1 MKAWEKRARQLLLN
15 PAGRAALKELTGIE
29 VEVAK
34 NGAKPED
41 KPIVV
46 VLCPTYRAPEPKMG
60 AALLK
65 MVEYTRKKDKAI
77 VYEGPPISGSVVHWS
92 RNWLIQEQ
100 LKSGK
105 PWTHALFIDDDIV
118 IEPDTLE
125 RLLSHKKDIV
135 AGLCTRRNDPPI
147 PNIRYFDRDTG
158 ASKQIWEW
166 PEGKLIEVDAVGTGL
181 MLISRTALEQVAQV
195 YFDCLWEK
203 DFYGLSGE
211 RLERLRT
218 TRLAKFDAEKTCY
231 WFRFLPTPQGDIE
244 MGEDVTFCQLAKKYC
259 DIPIN
264 VDTSIQPGHLGIYP
278 FSIKDFEP
286 YRDECVL
293 RAKIKGE
300 YPMEVPPMKISILCP
315 TRGRPDNVKRLLDS
329 IASTS
334 SVLPEVI
341 FYVDEDDAG
350 LPVEGRW
357 PGVKVL
363 RGPRIVLSAM
373 WDKCAEAATGEII
386 MQAGDDIIFRTNG
399 WDDQVRRA
407 FASFPDRL
415 VFVHGDDG
423 IYGSKFGTHGFMH
436 RAWKDAVGYFV
447 PPHFSSD
454 MADVWLNELANM
466 VNRRVFLPFVTE
478 HMHFINGKAS
488 VDKTH
493 QERIDRGGRDNV
505 KEIYDRLL
513 PERMKDAD
521 KIRRRLGQPYEMVN
535 PNSNS
540 ALEGSVPD
548 EAQERFAAAD

>member
-1 MKAWEKRARQLLLN
+1 LRFWEKKARQLLLN
-15 PAGRAALKELTGIE
+15 PAGRAALKQYGID
-29 VEVAK
+29 VEI
-34 NGAKPED
+34 AKPDAKLED

-60 AALLK
+60 AALLR
-65 MVEYTRKKDKAI
+65 MVEYTRKQDKAI
-77 VYEGPPISGSVVHWS
+77 IYEGPPISGSVVHWS
-92 RNWLIQEQ
+92 RNWLITEH

-147 PNIRYFDRDTG
+147 PNIRYFDRETG

-181 MLISRTALEQVAQV
+181 MLISKSALEQVSQV

-203 DFYGLSGE
+203 DFYGLAGE
-211 RLERLRT
+211 KLENLKA
-218 TRLAKFDAEKTCY
+218 TRLKKFDADKTCY

-259 DIPIN
+259 DIPIH

-278 FSIKDFEP
+278 FSISDFRP
-286 YRDECVL
+286 YRDECIL

-315 TRGRPDNVKRLLDS
+315 TRGRPGNVKRLIDS
-329 IASTS
+329 AIATAA
-334 SVLPEVI
+334 VTPEFV
-341 FYVDEDDAG
+341 FYVDEDDQTFPQTVE
-350 LPVEGRW
+350 LPDVR
-357 PGVKVL
+357 VV
-363 RGPRIVLSAM
+363 RGERITLSAM
-373 WDKCAEAATGEII
+373 WDKCAEAATGEIL
-386 MQAGDDIIFRTNG
+386 MQAGDDIVFRTNG
-399 WDDQVRRA
+399 WDEQVRRA

-423 IYGSKFGTHGFMH
+423 IYGSKFGTHGFIH
-436 RAWKDAVGYFV
+436 RAWEDAVGYVV
-447 PPHFSSD
+447 PPYFSSD
-454 MADVWLNELANM
+454 MADVWLNEVANAI
-466 VNRRVFLPFVTE
+466 NRRVFLPFVTE

-505 KEIYDRLL
+505 KEIYDKLAPKRAEEILKL
-513 PERMKDAD
+513 QQRMGTEWKPRVENA
-521 KIRRRLGQPYEMVN
+521 V
-535 PNSNS
+535 
-540 ALEGSVPD
+540 AV
-548 EAQERFAAAD
+548 